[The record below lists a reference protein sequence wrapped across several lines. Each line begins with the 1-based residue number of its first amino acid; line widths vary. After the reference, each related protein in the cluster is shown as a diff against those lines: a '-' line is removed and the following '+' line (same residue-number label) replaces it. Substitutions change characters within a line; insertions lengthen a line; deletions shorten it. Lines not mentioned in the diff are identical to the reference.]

1 MLGAVDHYLAMGG
14 YAAFV
19 WPAYAVALGVLG
31 GLAWHSW
38 RRYRASTAA
47 LEELQREPRTRR

>member
-14 YAAFV
+14 YGAFV

-31 GLAWHSW
+31 GHAWRSW

-47 LEELQREPRTRR
+47 LEELQREPRTR

>member
-1 MLGAVDHYLAMGG
+1 VLGAVDHYLAMGG
-14 YAAFV
+14 YGAFV

-31 GLAWHSW
+31 GHAWRSW

-47 LEELQREPRTRR
+47 LEELQREPRPRR